1 MVALEKHI
9 VEEKDSVKEILIKLD
24 ALAADA
30 IVFLV
35 DKENKL
41 IGSVTDGDIRRGLI
55 KGLTLEDNIKK
66 YIQTNPKYIT
76 KTAYSLKQLVEW
88 RNNNFKII
96 PVVDKDRKIVS
107 IINFRI
113 QKSYLPIDAV
123 IMAGGVGSR
132 LMPLTENTPKPML
145 EIGGKPIMEYNVDL
159 LKSYGVSHL
168 TLSVKYLANIIENYY
183 KDGSEKGMHI
193 SYVTEN
199 EPLGTIGAVKQ
210 IKQFHN
216 DYILVMNS
224 DLLTNINLEAMFN
237 ELISNNADM
246 IIATTDYSVQIP
258 YGVVESNG
266 NEVTGLKEK
275 PTYTYYSNAGI
286 YIFKKEM
293 VDFIPENAHFN
304 ATDLIEKGI
313 AENKKVLHFPITDY
327 WLDIGKH
334 IDFEKAQKDVKN
346 IKF

>member
-1 MVALEKHI
+1 MANISNHI
-9 VEEKDSVKEILIKLD
+9 IKRTDSVKDVLKKLD
-24 ALAADA
+24 FLASDA

-35 DKENKL
+35 DDDKKL
-41 IGSVTDGDIRRGLI
+41 IGTITDGDIRRGIL
-55 KGLTLEDNIKK
+55 KGFSLDDDITN
-66 YIQTNPKYIT
+66 YIQTNPKYII
-76 KTAYSLKQLVEW
+76 KGNYSIEQLAEW

-96 PVVDKDRKIVS
+96 PVVDTEKRIVD
-107 IINFRI
+107 IINFRL
-113 QKSYLPIDAV
+113 QKSFLPIDAV

-132 LMPLTENTPKPML
+132 LMPLTKDTPKPML
-145 EIGGKPIMEYNVDL
+145 EIGGKPIVEYNVDL

-168 TLSVKYLANIIENYY
+168 TLSVKYLAEIIEDYY
-183 KDGSEKGMHI
+183 KDGSSKGMNI

-210 IKQFHN
+210 IKEFHN

-237 ELISNNADM
+237 ELINNNADM
-246 IIATTDYSVQIP
+246 IVATTDYQVQIP

-266 NEVTGLKEK
+266 NKITALKEK

-293 VDFIPENAHFN
+293 VDHIPEHSHFN
-304 ATDLIEKGI
+304 ATDLLEKGI
-313 AENKKVLHFPITDY
+313 ELNKTILHYPINNY